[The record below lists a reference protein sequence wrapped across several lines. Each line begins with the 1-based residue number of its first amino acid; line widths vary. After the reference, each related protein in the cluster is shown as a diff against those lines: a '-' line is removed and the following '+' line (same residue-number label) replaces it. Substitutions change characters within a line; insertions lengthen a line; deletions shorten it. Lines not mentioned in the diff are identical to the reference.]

1 MNNKNILLIIIFLI
15 SLSSCV
21 SKKIYDDLEDKYDR
35 LTHSN
40 SELIDNNENLVAQ
53 KNELQADVKDLEGAI
68 QKLNDRKTSVE
79 NEYVAAK
86 NRLDKLIA
94 SYDALES
101 ESAAELTE
109 KANTIRDLLASL
121 EENENELAAENTR
134 LQKLQVALNE
144 RYETINELEELI
156 ASKEAKMNALRNAVS
171 NALASFEGKG
181 LTITHKNG
189 KVYVSMENKLLFN
202 SGSWAVG
209 NQGKDAITKLASV
222 LVSNPDI
229 EVLIEGHTDNV
240 PFTGTT
246 IQDNWDLSV
255 KRATAIVRILQ
266 NKGVNPQQITAAGR
280 SKFIPVGDNTNSE
293 GRAKNRRIEIILAPN
308 LDEINELLGE

>member
-1 MNNKNILLIIIFLI
+1 MKNKRIISILIVII

-21 SKKIYDDLEDKYDR
+21 SKKIYEDLEHKYDR

-40 SELIDNNENLVAQ
+40 SELIDNNETLVTQ
-53 KNELQADVKDLEGAI
+53 RNELQSEVKNLESAI
-68 QKLNDRKTSVE
+68 QNLNDRKTSVE
-79 NEYVAAK
+79 NEYIAAK
-86 NRLDKLIA
+86 DRLDKLIA

-121 EENENELAAENTR
+121 EKKESELAIENER
-134 LQKLQVALNE
+134 LQKLQAEIDE
-144 RYETINELEELI
+144 RATTINELEELI
-156 ASKEAKMNALRNAVS
+156 TSKEAKMNALRNAVS
-171 NALASFEGKG
+171 SALSSFEGKG

-189 KVYVSMENKLLFN
+189 KVYVSMENKLLFG

-209 NQGKDAITKLASV
+209 SQGKNAVMKLAQV
-222 LVSNPDI
+222 LVNNSDI

-240 PFTGTT
+240 PYNGTI

-266 NKGVNPQQITAAGR
+266 NKGVNPRQITAAGR
-280 SKFIPVGDNTNSE
+280 SEFIPIENNLSSN

>member
-21 SKKIYDDLEDKYDR
+21 SKKIYEDLEHKYDR
-35 LTHSN
+35 LIHSN
-40 SELIDNNENLVAQ
+40 SELIDNNETLVAQ
-53 KNELQADVKDLEGAI
+53 RNKLQTEVKDLEESI
-68 QKLNDRKTSVE
+68 QNLNDRKTSVE

-86 NRLDKLIA
+86 DRLDKLIA

-101 ESAAELTE
+101 ESASELTK

-121 EENENELAAENTR
+121 EEKENELTEENTR
-134 LQKLQVALNE
+134 LQKLKAELNE
-144 RYETINELEELI
+144 RSETINELEELI
-156 ASKEAKMNALRNAVS
+156 AAKEAKMNKLRNAVS

-222 LVSNPDI
+222 LISNLDI
-229 EVLIEGHTDNV
+229 NVLIEGHTDNV
-240 PFTGTT
+240 PFNGTT

-280 SKFIPVGDNTNSE
+280 SKFIPVGDNTSSE

>member
-1 MNNKNILLIIIFLI
+1 MKNKSILLILIIHI

-21 SKKIYDDLEDKYDR
+21 SKKIYEDLEHKYDR
-35 LTHSN
+35 LIHSN
-40 SELIDNNENLVAQ
+40 SELIDNNETLVTQ
-53 KNELQADVKDLEGAI
+53 RNQLQSDVKNLESEI
-68 QKLNDRKTSVE
+68 QNLNDRKVSVE

-101 ESAAELTE
+101 ESAVELTE
-109 KANTIRDLLASL
+109 KANTIRDLLHKL
-121 EENENELAAENTR
+121 EKKERELATENTR
-134 LQKLQVALNE
+134 LQRLQAELNE
-144 RYETINELEELI
+144 RSETINELEELI
-156 ASKEAKMNALRNAVS
+156 EAKEAKMNALRNAVS

-209 NQGKDAITKLASV
+209 NQGKTAIIKLSQV
-222 LVSNPDI
+222 LVNNPDI

-240 PFTGTT
+240 PFNGTT

-280 SKFIPVGDNTNSE
+280 SKFIPVGDNTSSE

-308 LDEINELLGE
+308 LDEINDLLGE